1 MRRLLVLTVM
11 LLAAVP
17 AVAQKR
23 PPGYAAAATQFEA
36 LTVEQRL
43 RLQVLLTAAGYWPA
57 VPNVNFNGR
66 LFEAITTFQRES
78 NYYPNGQI
86 DQMQSRHLADFANYP
101 DLPHG
106 SLFPLAH
113 KHCCSSHLWGHCRP
127 CENHEES

>member
-23 PPGYAAAATQFEA
+23 PPGNAAAAIQFEA

-43 RLQVLLTAAGYWPA
+43 WLQVLLTAAGYWPA

-78 NYYPNGQI
+78 NDYPNGQI
-86 DQMQSRHLADFANYP
+86 DQMQSRHFADAAA
-101 DLPHG
+101 L
-106 SLFPLAH
+106 
-113 KHCCSSHLWGHCRP
+113 HCL
-127 CENHEES
+127 

>member
-23 PPGYAAAATQFEA
+23 LPGYAAATTQFEA

-66 LFEAITTFQRES
+66 LFEAFTTFQRES
-78 NYYPNGQI
+78 NYSPNGQI
-86 DQMQSRHLADFANYP
+86 DQMQSLHFP
-101 DLPHG
+101 DAAAL
-106 SLFPLAH
+106 
-113 KHCCSSHLWGHCRP
+113 HCL
-127 CENHEES
+127 